1 MASIM
6 IIRHFGPIKEARVTF
21 NRFTVFVGPQGSGK
35 STIAKLYSLF
45 LWLEKCLIRGTL
57 TTKYVEQYSR
67 FRKVYCGYHRLSSY
81 FYDDTMIMFIGNS
94 YRFVYS
100 NSKLEIFYNHE
111 TPDTPTDVVKVMY
124 VPAER
129 NFLSSLENLSGL
141 KSLPPSLHTFK
152 DEYVDACKAY
162 SSGFNVPIDDV
173 RFDYDRLNEV
183 SWLSG
188 KGFRIRLSDAS
199 SGFQAVLPLLL
210 VTRYLT
216 YLVSSRH
223 EDRPSQ
229 LNDAERERLKK
240 EVKTIIENPGL
251 TPEVRSAALAALSI
265 KFTYSSFVNIVEE
278 PEENLYPASQRSVV
292 FSLLGDANFEEGN
305 QLVMTTH
312 SPYIIN
318 YLTLAIKGGEL
329 KGRAN
334 GDEAILRSLGEIVP
348 LESCIAAADTSIYEL
363 SDGEAHLLPMPYGL
377 PADNNFLN
385 IALSDTNS
393 TFDRLLDIEDELND
407 R

>member
-6 IIRHFGPIKEARVTF
+6 IISHFGPIKEARVTF

-100 NSKLEIFYNHE
+100 NSKLEIYYNPE
-111 TPDTPTDVVKVMY
+111 TPNTPTDVVKVMY

-141 KSLPPSLHTFK
+141 KSLPPSLLTFK

-162 SSGFNVPIDDV
+162 SSGFSVPIDDV
-173 RFDYDRLNEV
+173 SFDYDRLNEV
-183 SWLSG
+183 AWLSG

-216 YLVSSRH
+216 SLVSSRH
-223 EDRPSQ
+223 EDRPSP

-240 EVKTIIENPGL
+240 EVKTIIENPDL
-251 TPEVRSAALAALSI
+251 TSEVRSAALAALSI

-278 PEENLYPASQRSVV
+278 PEENLYPDSQKSVV
-292 FSLLGDANFEEGN
+292 FSLLGNANFEDGN
-305 QLVMTTH
+305 QLVLTTH

-329 KGRAN
+329 RKHAD
-334 GDEAILRSLGEIVP
+334 GDKAILNSLGEIVP
-348 LESCIAAADTSIYEL
+348 LESCIAAEDTSIYEL
-363 SDGEAHLLPMPYGL
+363 SDGNARLLSMPYGL
-377 PADNNFLN
+377 PADSNFLN
-385 IALSDTNS
+385 LALGDTNN
-393 TFDRLLDIEDELND
+393 TFDRLLDIEEEING